1 MEKLTI
7 ERSKW
12 LSPAPGNSKTAMYNS
27 KKMCCLGHLAHKVY
41 GVPKSI
47 LRNTSSPDLLSNK
60 TKLLDDSVLLS
71 SHTNSNSFF
80 RKWNTSFSDSAIR
93 INDDRGLTKKEREVK
108 LKRLFAEQDIELT
121 FVD

>member
-1 MEKLTI
+1 MKKLTI

-12 LSPAPGNSKTAMYNS
+12 LSPAPEDSNTAMYNS

-41 GVPKSI
+41 GVPKSV
-47 LRNTSSPDLLSNK
+47 LRNTSSPESVANK

-71 SHTNSNSFF
+71 PDEIGNSFF
-80 RKWNTSFSDSAIR
+80 RKHHTFFSDYAMR
-93 INDDRGLTKKEREVK
+93 INDDRNLSRKERETK
-108 LKRLFAEQDIELT
+108 LKRLFAEQDIKLT